1 MGARN
6 RDRNGAA
13 ARCRLCKRPPDRYF
27 PAMRLL
33 MTAST
38 WLACAIAASAAAA
51 VTGLAF
57 AGWSRHGAG
66 IFLAMAENGLSW
78 CF

>member
-1 MGARN
+1 MAR
-6 RDRNGAA
+6 RQDVVFASGRRIAIF
-13 ARCRLCKRPPDRYF
+13 R
-27 PAMRLL
+27 AMRFSA
-33 MTAST
+33 TAST
-38 WLACAIAASAAAA
+38 WLACALAASAVAA

-57 AGWSRHGAG
+57 AGWLRHGAG